1 MTIEVRD
8 WINRIN
14 HTLEVQKDISVDNVS
29 MNFHRAELKALLN
42 ILKLADG
49 HEKEIEKGHQA

>member
-42 ILKLADG
+42 ILKFADG
-49 HEKEIEKGHQA
+49 HEKEIEKGRQA